1 MALLENT
8 QDQSPANVVKCAPF
22 LGEFDFSAPFWS
34 PRGLMTP
41 SSTCRAFRASRTPSV
56 GVSSSLLLGLLLTSV
71 GIIRMP
77 TAAG

>member
-1 MALLENT
+1 
-8 QDQSPANVVKCAPF
+8 
-22 LGEFDFSAPFWS
+22 
-34 PRGLMTP
+34 MTA
-41 SSTCRAFRASRTPSV
+41 SSERRAFQASMTPSV